1 MTASVLGRAVVLVGL
16 VCGLLAV
23 SLPVLSGAEGSSRY
37 VDDGT
42 AAAYLIVLLS
52 LSSWFPAEVG
62 TARLCAALGGAAFGF
77 FLFIPALLAFDRFGL
92 LGPGAWLGLCTVLIP
107 LGVLAAEPSPAERS
121 DGRRGPR
128 DAIALLGT
136 ALLVAGIWLPI
147 ASGGDSFWNA
157 SSSGHALGLLMVLL
171 AVVDASMVAAPRLG
185 DVRLVAAA
193 ATFGLLAAAL
203 VAAAFGEFGTLGAGA
218 WLEACAGGLILG
230 GAVRWPAL
238 ARYAP
243 ASLSQ
248 SPR

>member
-23 SLPVLSGAEGSSRY
+23 SLPVLSGAGGSSRY

-77 FLFIPALLAFDRFGL
+77 FLFVPALLAFDRLGL

-121 DGRRGPR
+121 GGRLGPG
-128 DAIALLGT
+128 DAIALLGI

-147 ASGGDSFWNA
+147 GSGGDSFWNA

-171 AVVDASMVAAPRLG
+171 AVVDAVLVAAPGLG

-203 VAAAFGEFGTLGAGA
+203 VAAAFGELGTLGAGA

-230 GAVRWPAL
+230 GAVRWPAP

>member
-23 SLPVLSGAEGSSRY
+23 SLPVLSGAGGSSRY

-77 FLFIPALLAFDRFGL
+77 FLFIPALLAFDRLGL

-107 LGVLAAEPSPAERS
+107 LGVLAAEPSPAVRS
-121 DGRRGPR
+121 GGRLGPG
-128 DAIALLGT
+128 DAIALLGI

-147 ASGGDSFWNA
+147 GSGGDSFWNA

-171 AVVDASMVAAPRLG
+171 AVVDATLVAAPGLG

-203 VAAAFGEFGTLGAGA
+203 VAAAFGELGTLGAGA